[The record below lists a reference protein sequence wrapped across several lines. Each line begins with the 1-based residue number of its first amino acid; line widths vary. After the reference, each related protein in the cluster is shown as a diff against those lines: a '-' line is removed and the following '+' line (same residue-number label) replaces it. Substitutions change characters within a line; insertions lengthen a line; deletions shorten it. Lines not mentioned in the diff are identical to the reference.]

1 MGGGALVVAGFVL
14 ALLALAMPW
23 AHFRLAVDVPV
34 QGRDLDHSGGIA
46 VFQLELGWWYVL
58 ALFAVLGLV
67 AGAAAAT
74 GGAARGAG
82 VAALAV
88 SVIGMLLASLVGRGP
103 PARRWTRWS
112 AASRWSTS
120 ARHEAPEWG
129 TASRRRWCWRSVAP
143 CCRSAPSKTDA
154 YPGCGLRQEVR
165 DADDAARYA
174 ETRVVMLSTLE
185 KESL

>member
-1 MGGGALVVAGFVL
+1 MTRKVALVGGGALVVAGFVL

-88 SVIGMLLASLVGRGP
+88 SVIGMLLASLVGARAAGASVDTVVSGLAMVDVRATRGP
-103 PARRWTRWS
+103 GVGYGV
-112 AASRWSTS
+112 AAPLVL
-120 ARHEAPEWG
+120 ALGGALL
-129 TASRRRWCWRSVAP
+129 SV
-143 CCRSAPSKTDA
+143 RT
-154 YPGCGLRQEVR
+154 QQN
-165 DADDAARYA
+165 
-174 ETRVVMLSTLE
+174 
-185 KESL
+185 